1 MPAPTITDYFGTEA
15 EVVTDLLNVTTAVTA
30 ANPCLVIPLAGL
42 ASTGLADVASTPYP
56 DSWMFALIKRVYE
69 FTKADTE
76 EKSFIEIADPTLN
89 LGTRDGKVMEVQD
102 FRLSAFKQRS
112 QVLTFDP
119 DHINPGYVPPA

>member
-1 MPAPTITDYFGTEA
+1 MAAPTIIDYFGTQA
-15 EVVTDLLNVTTAVTA
+15 EVVDDITDIAAPISA

-42 ASTGLADVASTPYP
+42 ASTGLSEVASTVYP

-69 FTKADTE
+69 FTKADAE

-102 FRLSAFKQRS
+102 FRLSAFKPRS
-112 QVLTFDP
+112 QILTFDP
-119 DHINPGYVPPA
+119 DHVNPGYVPPA